1 MIFKNTETGTEGI
14 EYRCDVT
21 MRADSLEYDIVI
33 KNGAADAKSIAMA
46 LAFNIDPAAAAKG
59 AKVVAKKGYT
69 AGTDSSVSTAT
80 WSVPVG
86 KFKETEF
93 YVKISSTSA

>member
-1 MIFKNTETGTEGI
+1 MIFKNIETGIDGL

-33 KNGAADAKSIAMA
+33 KNAGDTAQPVTMA
-46 LAFNIDPAAAAKG
+46 LSFNIDAAAAAKG
-59 AKVVAKKGYT
+59 AKVVSKKGYT
-69 AGTDSSVSTAT
+69 EGTDVSVATGT

-93 YVKISSTSA
+93 YVKISSSSA

>member
-1 MIFKNTETGTEGI
+1 MIFKNIETGIDGL

-33 KNGAADAKSIAMA
+33 KNAANDAKSVSMA
-46 LAFNIDPAAAAKG
+46 LSFNIDAAAASKG

-69 AGTDSSVSTAT
+69 EGTDKSVAT
-80 WSVPVG
+80 GTWAVPVG

-93 YVKISSTSA
+93 YVKISSTA

>member
-1 MIFKNTETGTEGI
+1 MIFKNIETGIEGL

-33 KNGAADAKSIAMA
+33 KNAASDAKSVSMS
-46 LAFNIDPAAAAKG
+46 LSFNIDAAAAAKG
-59 AKVVAKKGYT
+59 AAIVAKKGYT
-69 AGTDSSVSTAT
+69 DETVSSVSTGT

-93 YVKISSTSA
+93 YVKISSTK

>member
-46 LAFNIDPAAAAKG
+46 LAFNIDAAAAAKG

-69 AGTDSSVSTAT
+69 AGTDTGVSTGT